1 MIPLLAAAW
10 LQLASPH
17 FELYTDAGEKAGRDA
32 LGRLELIRE
41 VFARD
46 TPLPIRVLLFG
57 SERDWR
63 EFRPSE
69 TTAGFYQSAPERDW
83 IAMRAGEDA
92 YRVVNHEYV
101 HLVLSHASA
110 RLPAWLEEGT
120 AEFYSTL
127 SAKGTSVRLGLPV
140 EKHVRLLMR
149 SPWFTAEAL
158 SQLRPK
164 HAGENTALFYAQSWA
179 LVHMLNVAPGYRKGM
194 PRFAESIDQS
204 VPPLLA
210 FEQAFGRSFE
220 AALKDLR
227 KYVREARFGVAEVL
241 ARELTPDITVS
252 PADPGIVLTELLVQL
267 GRAEAAEKRLQ
278 GLPETPE
285 TWTARGLVAL
295 ARKRNEAAKE
305 NFRKAIDSGSR
316 SALPYFEYALLLRE
330 SGAPAE
336 EVRRYL
342 TEAAGRNP
350 NLAEAQFLLGV
361 SAQKE
366 GRHQDAIGALEQAV
380 KVLPRQSYFWHA
392 LAVSYLELKD
402 TGKARRAAL
411 RAADNAGTQHEFDM
425 ARNALRL
432 MGAPEP
438 RPVAR
443 KRDVIVPQSWQ
454 RPQGDARVE
463 GTLEHIDCLGG
474 NARFQVR
481 VNGKPLKF
489 WVENPGEVLLNTPS
503 AVTFEFLCGPQRPRR
518 VGIEYRAHPG
528 SEGAIT
534 AIDFLN

>member
-1 MIPLLAAAW
+1 MMLPLAAAW
-10 LQLASPH
+10 LHLLSPH

-32 LGRLELIRE
+32 LQRLELIRE

-46 TPLPIRVLLFG
+46 TPLPIRVVVFG
-57 SERDWR
+57 SDRDWR

-69 TTAGFYQSAPERDW
+69 TTSGFYQSAPERDW
-83 IAMRAGEDA
+83 IAMRSGEEA

-127 SAKGTSVRLGLPV
+127 SAKGGNVRLGAPV

-158 SQLRPK
+158 SRMRPG

-179 LVHMLNVAPGYRKGM
+179 LVHMLNVAPGYRKSM
-194 PRFAESIDQS
+194 PRFAELIDQS
-204 VPPLLA
+204 VPPPLA
-210 FEQAFGRSFE
+210 FEQAFGRPFE
-220 AALKDLR
+220 AALKDLG
-227 KYVREARFGVAEVL
+227 KYIQEARFGVADVL
-241 ARELTPDITVS
+241 VRERSPEITVS
-252 PADPGIVLTELLVQL
+252 PADPALALTELLVQL
-267 GRAEAAEKRLQ
+267 GRAEAAEKRLR

-295 ARKRNEAAKE
+295 GQKRNDLAKE
-305 NFRKAIDSGSR
+305 NFRKAIDGGSR

-330 SGAPAE
+330 SGAAPD

-350 NLAEAQFLLGV
+350 NLAEAQFLLGI

-366 GRHQDAIGALEQAV
+366 GRHRDAISALEQAV
-380 KVLPRQSYFWHA
+380 KILPRQSYFWHA
-392 LAVSYLELKD
+392 LAVSHLELKD

-411 RAADNAGTQHEFDM
+411 RAAENAGTQHEFDM
-425 ARNALRL
+425 AQNALRL
-432 MGAPEP
+432 VGAPEP
-438 RPVAR
+438 PPAPR
-443 KRDVIVPQSWQ
+443 KQDVIVPKSWE
-454 RPQGDARVE
+454 RPKGEARVE
-463 GTLEHIDCLGG
+463 GTLEHIDCLGK

-503 AVTFEFLCGPQRPRR
+503 AVTFEFVCGPQRPRR

-528 SEGAIT
+528 YEGAIT

>member
-1 MIPLLAAAW
+1 MILPLAAAW

-17 FELYTDAGEKAGRDA
+17 FELYTDAGEKSGRET
-32 LGRLELIRE
+32 LQRLELIRE

-46 TPLPIRVLLFG
+46 TPLPVRVVVFG

-63 EFRPSE
+63 DVRPSE
-69 TTAGFYQSAPERDW
+69 TTAGFYQSAPECDW
-83 IAMRAGEDA
+83 IAMRAGEEA

-101 HLVLSHASA
+101 HLVLSHGSA

-127 SAKGTSVRLGLPV
+127 SAKGSNVRLGSPV
-140 EKHVRLLMR
+140 DKHVRLLLR

-158 SQLRPK
+158 NQVRPK
-164 HAGENTALFYAQSWA
+164 DAGEHTALFYAQSWA
-179 LVHMLNVAPGYRKGM
+179 LVHMLNTAAGYRKGM
-194 PRFAESIDQS
+194 PRFAELIDQS
-204 VPPLLA
+204 VPPPLA
-210 FEQAFGRSFE
+210 FEQAFGRSLD
-220 AALKDLR
+220 AALKDLG
-227 KYVREARFGVAEVL
+227 KYVQEGRLGVADVL
-241 ARELTPDITVS
+241 VRDLS
-252 PADPGIVLTELLVQL
+252 PEIAASPVAPGLVLTELLVQL
-267 GRAEAAEKRLQ
+267 GRTEAAAKRLA

-295 ARKRNEAAKE
+295 AQKQNEAAKE
-305 NFRKAIDSGSR
+305 NFRKAIDGGAR
-316 SALPYFEYALLLRE
+316 TALPYFEYALLLRE
-330 SGAPAE
+330 SGAAPG

-342 TEAAGRNP
+342 TAAAGRNP

-361 SAQKE
+361 TAQKE
-366 GRHQDAIGALEQAV
+366 GRHDDAIVALEQAV

-392 LAVSYLELKD
+392 LAVSYLELKE
-402 TGKARRAAL
+402 TGKARRAAV
-411 RAADNAGTQHEFDM
+411 RAAENAGTQHELDM

-432 MGAPEP
+432 VGAPEP
-438 RPVAR
+438 QQAAR
-443 KRDVIVPQSWQ
+443 KQDVMVPKSWE
-454 RPQGDARVE
+454 RPKGDARVE
-463 GTLEHIDCLGG
+463 GTLEHIDCLGRS
-474 NARFQVR
+474 ARFQVR

-503 AVTFEFLCGPQRPRR
+503 AVTFEFQCGTQRPRR

-528 SEGAIT
+528 HEGAIT